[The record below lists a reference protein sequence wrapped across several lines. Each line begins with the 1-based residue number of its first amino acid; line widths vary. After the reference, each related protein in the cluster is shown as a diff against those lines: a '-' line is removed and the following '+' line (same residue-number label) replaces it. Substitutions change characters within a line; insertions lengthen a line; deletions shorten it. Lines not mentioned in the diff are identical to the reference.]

1 LKIGLLTIGQSPRPD
16 IVADL
21 PRTLSKLEKVE
32 AGALDGLSA
41 QQIES
46 LKPKANETTY
56 VSRLADGSQVL
67 IAKERLGPL
76 LRDKIQ
82 LLRQQDAKMPIV
94 LLCTG
99 HFKIG
104 KGGLIIQPSKILR
117 NAVDSLIDGA
127 DKLGVL
133 VPEETQ
139 IEDARRS
146 WSEVARYVRSLH
158 FSPYKDSI
166 IMLKAC
172 AKALAQTNLIVMDCM
187 GYSALHRRIIQK
199 VAKRPVIAARTITFR
214 FLEELLI

>member
-1 LKIGLLTIGQSPRPD
+1 
-16 IVADL
+16 
-21 PRTLSKLEKVE
+21 VE

-41 QQIES
+41 QQVES
-46 LKPKANETTY
+46 LNPKANETTY

-67 IAKERLGPL
+67 IAKERLSSL

-99 HFKIG
+99 QFKMG
-104 KGGLIIQPSKILR
+104 KEGLVIQPSKILR
-117 NAVDSLIDGA
+117 DAVHSLIDGA

-146 WSEVARYVRSLH
+146 WSEVARYVRSNH
-158 FSPYKDSI
+158 FSPYKESNSV
-166 IMLKAC
+166 LKAR
-172 AKALAQTNLIVMDCM
+172 AKALAHTNLIVMDCM
-187 GYSALHRRIIQK
+187 GYSTLHRRINQK
-199 VAKRPVIAARTITFR
+199 VTKRPVIAARTIAFR
-214 FLEELLI
+214 FLEESLI